1 MIGLHKL
8 LHGSLLPKSKGFLSK
23 LTFERAESS
32 RPFSANRVFTDRV
45 VYQEMASK
53 SAQLFW
59 IDFNLLTGSGTYTG
73 M

>member
-1 MIGLHKL
+1 MIGLHKP

-23 LTFERAESS
+23 LTFERAGSS
-32 RPFSANRVFTDRV
+32 RPFSANRVFTDCV

-53 SAQLFW
+53 SALFW